1 VNGEAPGQAESKR
14 ALGGRRRGPD
24 FARWLESS
32 RALVGYTAADEAL
45 VRGTRDIIL
54 PRADAIADAVYR
66 HLLSHPET
74 AIYFT
79 LPDGRPDR
87 EHLAARAESLKA
99 WLQSLIEAPLDE
111 RAASYAASVGRAHA
125 QRGGRVS
132 RRVKGRY
139 MVVAIGFVAA
149 ALPPLLEGAIADRR
163 ELVATIAAWDKLLT
177 IHLDLFL
184 AVYGSAAG
192 NPHWY

>member
-1 VNGEAPGQAESKR
+1 VNGDAPGQAESKR
-14 ALGGRRRGPD
+14 AQGGRRRGPD
-24 FARWLESS
+24 FARLLESS
-32 RALVGYTAADEAL
+32 RALVGYTTADEAL
-45 VRGTRDIIL
+45 VYATRDIIL

-87 EHLAARAESLKA
+87 EQLAARAESLKA
-99 WLQSLIEAPLDE
+99 WLQTLIEAPLDE
-111 RAASYAASVGRAHA
+111 RAANYAASVGRAHA
-125 QRGGRVS
+125 QRGGRAS
-132 RRVKGRY
+132 HGVKGRY
-139 MVVAIGFVAA
+139 MVAAIGFVAA
-149 ALPPLLEGAIADRR
+149 ALPPLLEGAIADRG
-163 ELVATIAAWDKLLT
+163 ELVATIAAWDKLLA

-184 AVYGSAAG
+184 AAYSSAAG